1 METLTC
7 LSTSHWTAIAIAQ
20 VSVPRVGGTG
30 LAQVFKADVE
40 KKEDDGGLEK
50 AAETHASTIMTLQN
64 KG

>member
-1 METLTC
+1 MF
-7 LSTSHWTAIAIAQ
+7 TSHGHMIAIAQ

-64 KG
+64 KV